1 LNGGLGVVVVDIVTD
16 RGGNLHGELLA
27 RLLANDEAMNGNLY
41 ASAYRPVP
49 AGLDIWREPLA
60 LGASLPV
67 MPLWLKGGPCM
78 PVDLEATY
86 ERTRREQRMADGA

>member
-1 LNGGLGVVVVDIVTD
+1 MNDGLGVVLVDVVTV

-27 RLLANDEAMNGNLY
+27 RLLATDEAMNGDLY
-41 ASAYRPVP
+41 TSAYRPSP
-49 AGLDIWREPLA
+49 SGLEIWREPMA

-67 MPLWLKGGPCM
+67 MPLWLKGGPCL